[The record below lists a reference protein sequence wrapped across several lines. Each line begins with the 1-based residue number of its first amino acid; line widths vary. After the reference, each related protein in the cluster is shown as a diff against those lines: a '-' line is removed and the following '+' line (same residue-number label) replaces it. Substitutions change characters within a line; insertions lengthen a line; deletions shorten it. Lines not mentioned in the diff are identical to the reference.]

1 MQVSEETV
9 DAWCRALLDASR
21 PFPTFEQCVD
31 AIPSL
36 DTLADLPPG
45 TRVLVRCDT
54 NVAFGPDGR
63 LESDARLV
71 SLLDTLRFGRDRG
84 WVQIVHGH
92 VGVDGRESLRPV
104 AEHLGRLL
112 GRGVSFLGDW
122 MDDRTGE
129 VHAAAGEAVRGLA
142 PGAVAMLENAR
153 RYPLELCLWKPRPAS
168 LAPLLGRLT
177 RYARTVRERLAAVHV
192 NEGFAASN
200 RDLSSALVPLAM
212 DRVALGR
219 HVAREL
225 RGPVRAARQAEI
237 VVFSGA
243 KFNKLDDLEAVVR
256 RGRVRLVL
264 SGGLLA
270 LPLLRADAELA
281 GRTFEVGRPEEVPAQ
296 RIDQARGLLRE
307 MRRRGVELLLPADFV
322 LEDGRVVE
330 AIPAGCAQR
339 DVGPRT
345 LERFERR
352 LAAFASER
360 PGAVVFHNGVL
371 GQFER
376 PPFEEGTRRLLATL
390 HRLHAAG
397 LRVYVGGGEGGTAL
411 ERLGDPRRVTHRF
424 TGGTTILKAL
434 GDDLIP
440 YVKSLYLAAT
450 RPSSTEPAHAV

>member
-1 MQVSEETV
+1 MRVSEETV
-9 DAWCRALLDASR
+9 HAWCRALLDPSPYLPPLEECAA
-21 PFPTFEQCVD
+21 
-31 AIPSL
+31 AIPTL
-36 DTLADLPPG
+36 DTLADLSAG
-45 TRVLVRCDT
+45 TRALVRCDT
-54 NVAFGPDGR
+54 NVTFTADGR
-63 LESDARLV
+63 VENDARLV

-92 VGVDGRESLRPV
+92 LGVDGRESLRPV

-112 GRGVSFLGDW
+112 GCGVAFLGDW
-122 MDDRTGE
+122 MDDATGE
-129 VHAAAGEAVRGLA
+129 VRAAVGDAVRRLA
-142 PGAVAMLENAR
+142 PGAVAVLENAR

-168 LAPLLGRLT
+168 LAPLLARLT
-177 RYARTVRERLAAVHV
+177 RYAATVRERLAAVHV

-200 RDLSSALVPLAM
+200 RDLSSALVPLAV

-225 RGPVRAARQAEI
+225 RGPVRAARQAEV

-243 KFNKLDDLEAVVR
+243 KFNKLDDLAAVVR

-281 GRTFEVGRPEEVPAQ
+281 GRTFEVGRANEVPAQ
-296 RIDQARGLLRE
+296 WNEPARELVRD
-307 MRRRGVELLLPADFV
+307 MRRRGVELLLPVDFV
-322 LEDGRVVE
+322 LEDGRVVDTT
-330 AIPAGCAQR
+330 PAGVAQR

-345 LERFERR
+345 LDLFARRLRAFAAERR
-352 LAAFASER
+352 
-360 PGAVVFHNGVL
+360 GAVVFHNGVL

-376 PPFEEGTRRLLATL
+376 PPFEEATRRFLAIL
-390 HRLHAAG
+390 HELHAAG

-411 ERLGDPRRVTHRF
+411 ERLGDPRHVTHCF
-424 TGGTTILKAL
+424 TAGTTILKAL

-440 YVKSLYLAAT
+440 YVKALYLAAT
-450 RPSSTEPAHAV
+450 RPSPTEAAHAV